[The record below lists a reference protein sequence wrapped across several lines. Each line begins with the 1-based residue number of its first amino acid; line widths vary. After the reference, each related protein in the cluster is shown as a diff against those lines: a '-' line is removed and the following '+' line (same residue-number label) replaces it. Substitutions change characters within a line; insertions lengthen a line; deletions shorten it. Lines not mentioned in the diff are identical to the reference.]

1 MADLPQKGTKLIF
14 WNVRSMWNKLDI
26 IKQHISSS
34 TPQFYG
40 LSETWLKPNI
50 PDNLINIPGY
60 NLLRNDRQTQH
71 LNGQNKRGGGIVIY
85 CRNDLNF
92 TQLTGPPFTISNEHI
107 ETIVT
112 LFQEKM
118 TKKCYII
125 TLYRPPNGDVE
136 NFCEQIDNLC
146 KSLPDRENSDLIIGG
161 DFNINFAKNS
171 NHKSMLNRIMKRF
184 SLSQLIKE
192 PTRPLYGDNIVDLI
206 FSNSSKIESA
216 GLLDWNVS
224 DHVPTFVN
232 IKKKKTIFVKDKFT
246 GRSYRRFDEDVFLNR
261 LRPHLTQAFMNTM
274 NDVNEKWGHFYN
286 SVELELNKICPI
298 REFNF
303 KKDKPAWLTH
313 DLIELIKDKD
323 HLLKKA
329 RKSKMDIDKINARQ
343 ARNLVNSLIKRA
355 RSDYVK
361 EQLDANRNDP
371 KKFWEVIKSVFGDSN
386 MKECLTLFD
395 DLDNPIE
402 AHDTSLFINNFF
414 AQVGPNLAQ
423 HINESYGDELKQDRL
438 DPVGYTGDY
447 EVFEWQPFTFEDVL
461 KQVKTIQ
468 IHKASGFPLIASK
481 IWKLVFIEFVEILTH
496 ILNCSMTSGLCPDRW
511 KTGTIIPIPK
521 VTNPT
526 KIGELRPIS
535 LLPLT
540 SKIIEHLIHSQL
552 SCFIERNNILSKFQN
567 GFRPKR
573 STIQTVFD
581 YTTDLHLINNSNRDT
596 LALYIDYQKAFDT
609 VNHDRL
615 IKKCR
620 ELKFGNQLCTWLDS
634 YLSNRSQKTFANN
647 VISPSAVVTY
657 GVPQGSVLGPLLFIL
672 YLNDIVECVK
682 NCKYFMYADD
692 IVIYKDIDTLTNPH
706 CIDDLQS
713 DLNRIVTWCRLNE
726 LTINVKKTKAQF
738 FPRNRNLDLLAFK
751 DDHALTIDNV
761 NVGYM
766 DTFRYLGVEIQS
778 DLLFKAHINRL
789 NKNASHK
796 LFLLRRLR
804 NVLTN
809 QASILVLKSMFLGVL
824 DYGLLFVSNVPVK
837 MFDDLQTIQNHALR
851 AVLNI
856 QDPQDLNIV
865 EMHDLIH
872 VKMLRHR
879 MLIQLLMCMRNAFI
893 NQSLS
898 IISRNVVTRG
908 NDGATF
914 DLPVPRIKLLRKCP
928 FYLGTLIW
936 NQLPYNIRVTDF
948 KPAFKSFITKGIIHN
963 TIRTVFQD

>member
-1 MADLPQKGTKLIF
+1 MADLPQKGTKLVF

-50 PDNLINIPGY
+50 SDSLINILGY

-71 LNGQNKRGGGIVIY
+71 LNGQNKRGGGIVVY
-85 CRNDLNF
+85 CRNDLNLI
-92 TQLTGPPFTISNEHI
+92 QLTGPPFTISNEYI

-136 NFCEQIDNLC
+136 DFCEQIDKLC
-146 KSLPDRENSDLIIGG
+146 KSLPDRENSDIIIGG

-206 FSNSSKIESA
+206 FSNSSKTES
-216 GLLDWNVS
+216 
-224 DHVPTFVN
+224 
-232 IKKKKTIFVKDKFT
+232 K
-246 GRSYRRFDEDVFLNR
+246 
-261 LRPHLTQAFMNTM
+261 
-274 NDVNEKWGHFYN
+274 
-286 SVELELNKICPI
+286 
-298 REFNF
+298 
-303 KKDKPAWLTH
+303 
-313 DLIELIKDKD
+313 
-323 HLLKKA
+323 
-329 RKSKMDIDKINARQ
+329 
-343 ARNLVNSLIKRA
+343 
-355 RSDYVK
+355 
-361 EQLDANRNDP
+361 
-371 KKFWEVIKSVFGDSN
+371 
-386 MKECLTLFD
+386 
-395 DLDNPIE
+395 
-402 AHDTSLFINNFF
+402 
-414 AQVGPNLAQ
+414 
-423 HINESYGDELKQDRL
+423 
-438 DPVGYTGDY
+438 
-447 EVFEWQPFTFEDVL
+447 
-461 KQVKTIQ
+461 
-468 IHKASGFPLIASK
+468 
-481 IWKLVFIEFVEILTH
+481 
-496 ILNCSMTSGLCPDRW
+496 
-511 KTGTIIPIPK
+511 
-521 VTNPT
+521 
-526 KIGELRPIS
+526 
-535 LLPLT
+535 
-540 SKIIEHLIHSQL
+540 
-552 SCFIERNNILSKFQN
+552 
-567 GFRPKR
+567 
-573 STIQTVFD
+573 
-581 YTTDLHLINNSNRDT
+581 
-596 LALYIDYQKAFDT
+596 
-609 VNHDRL
+609 
-615 IKKCR
+615 
-620 ELKFGNQLCTWLDS
+620 
-634 YLSNRSQKTFANN
+634 
-647 VISPSAVVTY
+647 
-657 GVPQGSVLGPLLFIL
+657 
-672 YLNDIVECVK
+672 
-682 NCKYFMYADD
+682 
-692 IVIYKDIDTLTNPH
+692 PH
-706 CIDDLQS
+706 CIDDIQN
-713 DLNRIVTWCRLNE
+713 DLDRIVTWCRLNE

-738 FPRNRNLDLLAFK
+738 FPRNRNLDLLVFK
-751 DDHALTIDNV
+751 DNHALTIDNV

-856 QDPQDLNIV
+856 QDPLDLNIV
-865 EMHDLIH
+865 EMHDLVH

-936 NQLPYNIRVTDF
+936 NQLPYNIRVTDS
-948 KPAFKSFITKGIIHN
+948 KPVFKSFITKGIIYN
-963 TIRTVFQD
+963 TIRTIFQD